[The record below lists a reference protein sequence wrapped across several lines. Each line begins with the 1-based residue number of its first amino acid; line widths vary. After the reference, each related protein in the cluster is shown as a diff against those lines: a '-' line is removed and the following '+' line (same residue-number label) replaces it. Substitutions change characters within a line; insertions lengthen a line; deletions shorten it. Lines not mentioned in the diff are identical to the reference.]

1 MVTNALRETAMA
13 KLNYASRAG
22 RARAG
27 ILTVLA
33 LALAGCD
40 VTNPG
45 PVQDEFLNLPDA
57 HQALVNGAGAR
68 LVQAISYIGMQG
80 AFSAR
85 EVFPTGNCCGN
96 PNQTPLQQA
105 GRHTPEQ
112 AGVFWQLGHQAR
124 WIAEDA
130 LKRFTALGQGKVQPT
145 IMAEAYLTAGYAN
158 RVLGE
163 NMCDAVFDGGAKQPI
178 GKHFERAQEQFTQ
191 AINLGTGNV
200 KTAAYAGRASV
211 RLYLKDWAGA
221 ASDAQLV
228 PVAFTYTY
236 VTDTSNQQTQ
246 NNIWFNNAN
255 SPYRSYSS
263 FKTWQLDYYNQTG
276 DPRVQIGVNAAIP
289 YGNATLTGYG
299 QVPWAFQQKYATAN
313 APFKVSSGREMAL
326 VRAEAA
332 LNANDVAGAM
342 TLINSIRTILISR
355 TTNQPLPALTAT
367 TAAQAWTFLKR
378 ERGIELWL
386 EARRLGDMK
395 RWKES
400 NAPGT
405 LEWPNWE
412 GLVRPDGQPGGS
424 LFKEN
429 PPSTCFPIPLE
440 ELETNSNLS

>member
-1 MVTNALRETAMA
+1 MTTIAHRETIMS
-13 KLNYASRAG
+13 SRIWRKRG
-22 RARAG
+22 RTPLAVALLCSA
-27 ILTVLA
+27 LTM
-33 LALAGCD
+33 AGCE

-45 PVQDEFLNLPDA
+45 PVQDEFLDLPDA
-57 HQALVNGAGAR
+57 HQALVNGAGSR
-68 LVQAISYIGMQG
+68 LVQAISYIGQQG

-105 GRHTPEQ
+105 GRHIPEQ

-130 LKRFTALGQGKVQPT
+130 VRRFTALGAGKVQPG
-145 IMAEAYLTAGYAN
+145 IMAEAYLNAGFAN
-158 RVLGE
+158 RLLGE
-163 NMCDAVFDGGAKQPI
+163 NMCDAVFDGGAKQPAS
-178 GKHFERAQEQFTQ
+178 KYFERAQEHFTQ
-191 AINLGTGNV
+191 AIGLATGNV
-200 KTAAYAGRASV
+200 RTAAYAGRASV
-211 RLYLKDWAGA
+211 RIALKDWPGA
-221 ASDAQLV
+221 VADAQQV
-228 PVAFTYTY
+228 PLAFVYTF
-236 VTDTSNQQTQ
+236 VTDPSNQQTQ

-276 DPRVQIGVNAAIP
+276 DPRVPIGVNAAIP

-299 QVPWAFQQKYATAN
+299 QVPWSFQQKYPTAN
-313 APFKVSSGREMAL
+313 SPFRVSSGREMAL

-332 LNANDVAGAM
+332 LVGNDVAGAM
-342 TLINSIRTILISR
+342 ALINGIRTTLISR
-355 TTNQPLPALTAT
+355 TTNQPLPALTASS
-367 TAAQAWTFLKR
+367 AAQAWTFLKR

-395 RWKES
+395 RWKEA

-405 LEWPNWE
+405 LEWPEWE
-412 GLVRPDGQPGGS
+412 SLVRPDGQPGGS

-429 PPSTCFPIPLE
+429 PPTPCFPIPLE
-440 ELETNSNLS
+440 ELETNTNL